1 MEAIFADYRDSVL
14 LRYVGQFR
22 IFALDKGGIAR
33 IASNHDSFCAC
44 ERLGHRRIESVLD
57 EDLFLLMAFERRWRF
72 LGRWVNQVNH
82 LKFDLFILKL
92 SDIALAFTH
101 PLEERVKCDKDHSD
115 VVG

>member
-1 MEAIFADYRDSVL
+1 
-14 LRYVGQFR
+14 
-22 IFALDKGGIAR
+22 
-33 IASNHDSFCAC
+33 
-44 ERLGHRRIESVLD
+44 
-57 EDLFLLMAFERRWRF
+57 MAFERRWRF

-101 PLEERVKCDKDHSD
+101 PLEERVKCDKDNSD